1 MEIADQGLP
10 IHEDA
15 SLKIRPRIFLEGNF
29 FVDLEPGSASAP
41 ILQEGERPIPITRTA
56 TPVQFGE
63 VVSALQSDTRSD
75 LQTFLREYSKALR
88 GAGARGFNRSI
99 RYWEQAY
106 RGSALAN
113 DAALGI
119 EPSADLPRVLRGQ
132 QRTFGALARD
142 DPALQGLV
150 SNFNTTAAALA
161 RESRPL
167 QASLPALR
175 DTLTVAQPALRSVN
189 NALPEL
195 RAFATDAL
203 PGVRSSGPTLEQSVP
218 FTRELRALVGPAELR
233 GLARELRVRLPALVR
248 LARRSVPLLGQ
259 NRALAACAGSVL
271 APFFQSRI
279 NDPDFPANS
288 GRRVIEQAERSFVG
302 LAGESRTNDA
312 NTPFYRIQLVSPR
325 GLTQV
330 RPAAPV
336 DPNVPPPHRP
346 DVPCET
352 QQPPNLNAPGGPVV
366 EFTANSKRGRPAPL
380 RQLRQLFEAQK
391 RKQARLWRKQHRLDA
406 QPGKGSR

>member
-1 MEIADQGLP
+1 MSGSRSPRDKGVSRFRAGLIALLVIGLACYAAFAGVNPFADAYELQAVVRTANNLQPGSPVRIAGVDVGKVTTVEPLDGAGSGAKVTMEIADQGLP

-41 ILQEGERPIPITRTA
+41 ILREGERPIPITRTA
-56 TPVQFGE
+56 APVQLGQ

-75 LQTFLREYSKALR
+75 LQSFLREYSKALR

-142 DPALQGLV
+142 EPALQGLV

-161 RESRPL
+161 RESQPL

-175 DTLTVAQPALRSVN
+175 DTLTVAQPALRSLN

-218 FTRELRALVGPAELR
+218 FTRELRALVRQAELR

-248 LARRSVPLLGQ
+248 LARSSVPFLGQ
-259 NRALAACAGSVL
+259 NRALAACA
-271 APFFQSRI
+271 
-279 NDPDFPANS
+279 D
-288 GRRVIEQAERSFVG
+288 
-302 LAGESRTNDA
+302 
-312 NTPFYRIQLVSPR
+312 
-325 GLTQV
+325 
-330 RPAAPV
+330 
-336 DPNVPPPHRP
+336 
-346 DVPCET
+346 
-352 QQPPNLNAPGGPVV
+352 
-366 EFTANSKRGRPAPL
+366 
-380 RQLRQLFEAQK
+380 
-391 RKQARLWRKQHRLDA
+391 
-406 QPGKGSR
+406 